1 MLRASDLFEN
11 APVQARDLRTM
22 TPAQR
27 CAADRRAALC
37 RLAGGGRSE
46 AGQYASPTL
55 SIRTE
60 LTGLTDLPRGTA
72 GHPDRRAHPGCLP
85 ASSSR
90 RRSSSRPTGA
100 SSPTAIAESF
110 VDSFKTELIGDI
122 GWFNSD
128 RLHES
133 LGYVSPAKYE
143 HQRPSTGAR
152 YPHRSDHVTHET
164 PVAVEPGLA
173 HTPLDQ
179 INVGARPQPR
189 SRIRTS
195 PSSSGSVAPS
205 NHSDCSQRPERG
217 WPAGTTEKAGAARSG
232 P

>member
-1 MLRASDLFEN
+1 MYR
-11 APVQARDLRTM
+11 RDRRTM

-46 AGQYASPTL
+46 AGQFASPTL

-110 VDSFKTELIGDI
+110 VDSFK
-122 GWFNSD
+122 D
-128 RLHES
+128 RADRRHRL
-133 LGYVSPAKYE
+133 VQ
-143 HQRPSTGAR
+143 QRPTPRESRPRLAR
-152 YPHRSDHVTHET
+152 QIRAPAPQHRRTLRTQERPRDPRNPVPRRTRSSSHAVRSDQRRSPTSATIADPHVAIVQRLSCPE
-164 PVAVEPGLA
+164 
-173 HTPLDQ
+173 
-179 INVGARPQPR
+179 QP
-189 SRIRTS
+189 
-195 PSSSGSVAPS
+195 
-205 NHSDCSQRPERG
+205 
-217 WPAGTTEKAGAARSG
+217 
-232 P
+232 